1 MVKPSFPTAN
11 LLTWFEKRGRRL
23 PWREKRSPYATWI
36 SEIMLQQTRVE
47 QAEAYFVRF
56 LQQFPTVKALAA
68 ASLTEVL
75 KVWEGLGY
83 YSRARNLKRAA
94 VLLVGLH
101 KGRIPKDYQALIR
114 LPGIGPSTAGAI
126 LSLAYNLPYPVLDGN
141 VRRVLIRFFRLE
153 GDPGKGRLTRT
164 LWDLCRSLL
173 PPDRPGPFNEALME
187 LGALLCKP
195 KRTDC
200 LHCPLK
206 EACLGFKGGN
216 PEDLPSRRPVRK
228 IPHYPVTAAV
238 ILNRGRILITRRPEK
253 GLLGGLWEFPG
264 GKQEPGESLPEC
276 LKREI
281 REELGIEIE
290 VGKAFIKVS
299 HAYSHFRITLHCFF
313 CRKIKGRI
321 TPLGV
326 ADYRW
331 VTLKELKAYPFP
343 RADQRVI
350 EYLLKN
356 SLPLSIQ

>member
-1 MVKPSFPTAN
+1 
-11 LLTWFEKRGRRL
+11 
-23 PWREKRSPYATWI
+23 
-36 SEIMLQQTRVE
+36 MLQQTRVE

-326 ADYRW
+326 ADCRW

-356 SLPLSIQ
+356 GLPLSIQ